1 MKYLFALASSAMLF
15 ACEGVTQGKAGLNT
29 HMDSVSYA
37 IGVDIG
43 RNMKM
48 QKLEINTEAVAA
60 GMKAMLDGSNTLL
73 TDEQCSSVMMAFQ
86 QQMMAKR
93 DEEQRA
99 SAETNKKAGD
109 DFLAAN
115 KTKPGVQT
123 TASGLQYKVIKMGSG
138 PKPTRDKTVSVHYR
152 GTLIDG
158 TEFDSSIKRGQ
169 PTEFGVGQVI
179 RGWTEGLQLMPVGS
193 KFEFYIPSELAYGEN
208 GAGGQIGPNATL
220 IFEVELLAI
229 K

>member
-1 MKYLFALASSAMLF
+1 MKYLLVLAASAMLF
-15 ACEGVTQGKAGLNT
+15 ACEGVMQGNVALTTQV
-29 HMDSVSYA
+29 DSVSYA

-48 QKLEINTEAVAA
+48 QKLEINTAAVAA
-60 GMKAMLDGSNTLL
+60 GMKAMLDSSKALL
-73 TDEQCSSVMMAFQ
+73 TDEQCSTVMMAFQ
-86 QQMMAKR
+86 QRMMTKQQTER
-93 DEEQRA
+93 SESGDK
-99 SAETNKKAGD
+99 NKKAGE

-115 KTKPGVQT
+115 KTKDGVQT
-123 TASGLQYKVIKMGSG
+123 TASGLQYRVIKMGNG
-138 PKPTRDKTVSVHYR
+138 PKPTADKTVSVHYR